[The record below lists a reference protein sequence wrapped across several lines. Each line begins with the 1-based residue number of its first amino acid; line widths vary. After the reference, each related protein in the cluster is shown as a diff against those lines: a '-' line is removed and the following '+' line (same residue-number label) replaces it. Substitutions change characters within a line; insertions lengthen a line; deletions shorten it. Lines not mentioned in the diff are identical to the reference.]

1 MTKPGK
7 YTACK
12 GVKYVYEFDR
22 GLAKAYITVV
32 LTFPASGVLY
42 SLMLIYSCKR
52 IAYDIT
58 KRVLD
63 DMVVGHSPAGWMT
76 AQVFCEY
83 AGNVFTPHLGK
94 YSAKFSVAIYID
106 GHCIHLM
113 YQLSK
118 LCTQARQESASH

>member
-7 YTACK
+7 FTACK
-12 GVKYVYEFDR
+12 GVKNVYEFDR
-22 GLAKAYITVV
+22 GLAKVYITVV
-32 LTFPASGVLY
+32 LIFPASGVLC

-58 KRVLD
+58 KRIPN
-63 DMVVGHSPAGWMT
+63 DMVVVHSPAGWMA

-94 YSAKFSVAIYID
+94 YSTKFTVALCID
-106 GHCIHLM
+106 AHRIHLT

-118 LCTQARQESASH
+118 LCT